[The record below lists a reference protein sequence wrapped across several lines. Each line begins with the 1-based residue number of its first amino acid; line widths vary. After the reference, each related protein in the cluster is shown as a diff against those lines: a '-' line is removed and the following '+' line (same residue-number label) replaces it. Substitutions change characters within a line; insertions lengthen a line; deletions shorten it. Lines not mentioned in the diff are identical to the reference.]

1 MFLKYGYYN
10 DTGKSSSEIINYVE
24 KKTKHLQI
32 TNIDED
38 TNSIENTRD
47 ENVAEVS

>member
-1 MFLKYGYYN
+1 MKYGYYRY
-10 DTGKSSSEIINYVE
+10 TGKSSSETIKYVE